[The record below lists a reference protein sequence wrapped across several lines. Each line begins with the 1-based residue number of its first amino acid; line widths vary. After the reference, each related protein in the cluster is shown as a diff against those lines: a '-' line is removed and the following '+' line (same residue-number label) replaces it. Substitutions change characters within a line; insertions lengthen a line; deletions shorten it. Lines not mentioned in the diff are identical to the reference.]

1 LEVIKKAR
9 RIKLPESCTPIKDT
23 KNDLDGIARDEI
35 SCVWLSGT
43 RILNSPLFPTPSPPP
58 PHSLSL
64 VFSHSV
70 IRLSQLAPRRRYR
83 PTYYPPLRV
92 YSTTP
97 PLFSF
102 SAPSRCANALELP
115 SILPM
120 LLRSP
125 PPSAM
130 RLLLR
135 YYHSIH
141 NNTKRARDS
150 APAYGFNSRGKPR
163 SAQLRFSGRAEVV
176 ALFHILCACENFIS
190 FNSLIKIPYTKS
202 LLGIAI

>member
-1 LEVIKKAR
+1 MI
-9 RIKLPESCTPIKDT
+9 ST
-23 KNDLDGIARDEI
+23 ARDGI

-43 RILNSPLFPTPSPPP
+43 RIPNSPLFPPSPSPPLYLY
-58 PHSLSL
+58 LSL

-97 PLFSF
+97 PLLFSF

-120 LLRSP
+120 L
-125 PPSAM
+125 PPSLCA
-130 RLLLR
+130 
-135 YYHSIH
+135 YYYVTTIRFIITQREHAIVRPRTALIH
-141 NNTKRARDS
+141 VANRARRNS
-150 APAYGFNSRGKPR
+150 VFPAAPR
-163 SAQLRFSGRAEVV
+163 SSPCSTFY
-176 ALFHILCACENFIS
+176 ACENFIS

-202 LLGIAI
+202 PLGIAI